1 MQNTNAYSPYVGNI
15 VPLANL
21 ITNTSGLDPIT
32 DLSNAVAGLQ
42 TMVNPTTHTVYT
54 DYLASFTNGNS
65 INVLSP
71 LNLSNAGITS
81 NNIPLSIGSSA
92 VSTIGSSGSFVT
104 AGAGIQMGVNGGN
117 IITIDGSG
125 NTLVNDITR
134 VASNFCVSSMI
145 LRADSIYT
153 STINVGNTCYAQTF
167 VTLSDSASKSNISSI
182 MSVNLDSIGVYKFR
196 YAGSGEDDIGLLAQ
210 ELEEVYPECVAE
222 GGSAK
227 YVKYNS
233 VVALLLGEVRDL
245 KKRVAAL
252 EATAS

>member
-15 VPLANL
+15 IPLANL
-21 ITNTSGLDPIT
+21 ITNTSGLDPVS
-32 DLSNAVAGLQ
+32 DLSNAVASLQ

-71 LNLSNAGITS
+71 LNLSNVAITS
-81 NNIPLSIGSSA
+81 NNIPFSIGSSG
-92 VSTIGSSGSFVT
+92 TIGSSGSFVT
-104 AGAGIQMGVNGGN
+104 AGAGIQMGVNGTN
-117 IITIDGSG
+117 IITIDVSG

-134 VASNFCVSSMI
+134 VASKFCVSSMI
-145 LRADSIYT
+145 LKADSIYT

-167 VTLSDSASKSNISSI
+167 VTLSDSKVKSNMSSI
-182 MSVNLDSIGVYKFR
+182 MNVNLDSVGVYKFR
-196 YAGSGEDDIGLLAQ
+196 YAGSSEDDIGILAQ
-210 ELEEVYPECVAE
+210 ELEEVYPECVVE
-222 GGSAK
+222 GNSVK
-227 YVKYNS
+227 YVKYGA

-252 EATAS
+252 EAASLS